1 MTSAGLIK
9 NKSLIPFNNHI
20 FFSFLLLMLALCGCN
35 QNTLFEKNTTIYNAL
50 WNKFEIISFDVN
62 IEDTSAKYNFFINV
76 RNKTDYD
83 YANLYLFMNTKY
95 PSGDIEIISVQDAN
109 ANGSK
114 YFKINAKV
122 TLNSAGP
129 CPERMHIFFNYPE
142 QNFVSQPPEYITKDC
157 KTCVSKESCPILFPE
172 EAIIASHTFEGT
184 EEVQKYVNEEKGIFS
199 LASEKEKS
207 WLVTWDSPFSSYYYE
222 VEISKNASVLGIKK
236 IPKED

>member
-1 MTSAGLIK
+1 MRRELFAILVLILAVLFLMSVIEFY
-9 NKSLIPFNNHI
+9 KS
-20 FFSFLLLMLALCGCN
+20 
-35 QNTLFEKNTTIYNAL
+35 
-50 WNKFEIISFDVN
+50 N
-62 IEDTSAKYNFFINV
+62 IEQSDARKFVMEELKS
-76 RNKTDYD
+76 
-83 YANLYLFMNTKY
+83 KY

>member
-1 MTSAGLIK
+1 MRRELFAILVLILAVLFLMSVIEFY
-9 NKSLIPFNNHI
+9 KS
-20 FFSFLLLMLALCGCN
+20 
-35 QNTLFEKNTTIYNAL
+35 
-50 WNKFEIISFDVN
+50 N
-62 IEDTSAKYNFFINV
+62 IEQSDARKFVMEELKS
-76 RNKTDYD
+76 
-83 YANLYLFMNTKY
+83 KY

-142 QNFVSQPPEYITKDC
+142 QNFVSQPPEYVTKDC